1 MPQLRFE
8 HNIGFIAALFIE
20 PQFLVLQL
28 LEGLLCNHSVAM
40 MRWKARLGFKDD
52 STTTNPVPDRHKVTT
67 SFTPP
72 TPTNPSSSILDTT
85 TKNEVNSALNSEIDF
100 RPSETQQSE
109 ISRFDAL
116 VTPESKKHARQRSI
130 DRRNDPLG
138 LSILYTPN
146 FDEPTAD
153 VIFVHGLGGSSRMS
167 WSYNRD
173 ENLFWPEAWLPTEPD
188 IRTARILSFGYNAY
202 FASQGPNSI
211 AGIGDF
217 AKQLLFDMKFGKDS
231 LGEDLNVG
239 HRPIIFVVHSM
250 GGLVFKK
257 AVMQGHNDDEFKGLI
272 SQVKAV
278 LFLSTPH
285 RGTNLAETL
294 NRILS
299 VSIFNHSPKRYVS
312 ELKKNSPFI
321 EDINEEFRKHAPG
334 LQIFSFYE
342 TLETAIGPKRVLIL
356 QRASSTLE
364 YPHEVTMPLNAD
376 HHRVCKFPNR
386 EDPSYRSIKGVIK
399 SLVSSYREA
408 KAHLQQ
414 TQSTAENE
422 KLISLLGTFSNPEE
436 DYTYLLQLWR
446 QGTCQ
451 GALLVQEIQD
461 WTDNAFK
468 SKILWIYGQPG
479 GGKSVTTAVYI
490 QDMKQRGLSCAYY
503 FFRYGDSRKRSPG
516 SLLQSLIYQIAQELP
531 TFRQSLVA
539 MKDYGVAIEKMSP
552 QMIWNRIFK
561 DVLFKIEAP
570 KPLYIIID
578 ALDEADSISTI
589 VGFFQNIET
598 SRMPIRLLV
607 TSRKLPDIT
616 TAFDRIAPASLLTT
630 LSLSDNLDDIRLYG
644 ESEMEYMHGSLKFRQ
659 EVLEAIISRAEGN
672 FLWVTLAM
680 KEVLQCHSLE
690 DISQVLEEM
699 PSGMESVYKR
709 MEATVCR
716 LDRTSDLAI
725 AKSILS
731 WAAYCQRP
739 LTVNDFL
746 QALPRDIPVIIDLR
760 HTIGQLCGHFV
771 VVDSNNAIILVH
783 KTAREYLL
791 KTAKLPFE
799 FNSEHIHENLFQ
811 QSIGIF
817 LEQNFRQK
825 LSQKERLSQEDAPP
839 FAVYAAASWAYHLS
853 HSSAASNA
861 SLALL
866 VKFLNSSS
874 VLLWIRILASLKQLE
889 VLITASGVLR
899 VFAITRRKIE
909 STTQHSQHRLSL
921 EVVEQWS
928 IDLLKIIGKFSSYI
942 VDDPTAIQ
950 RLIPQFCPRRSAM
963 YRQFGKQP
971 HLLVRNISNDD
982 WDDCLG
988 RIAIDSGY
996 QATEIACS
1004 TQHLAAL
1011 TTRGKVFLWDCVTLE
1026 KILAITHAEFI
1037 TAMCFNSTGEHL
1049 ATYGYQTTKIWDVTT
1064 REELYTIQN
1073 LPESRALSIV
1083 FSDGDT
1089 KLVVGLDSRKVA
1101 VASYRESLTWS
1112 LINSGFLE
1120 GVEAG
1125 AYVNTPTTIAFNTDA
1140 TLIAVGYRGFALEVW
1155 DMVELVRVNACKR
1168 RLTYDVGPDAGW
1180 TGVIRAVWHPS
1191 GESLLGI
1198 YTDGTV
1204 FKWNPFEESDHQE
1217 LEADIY
1223 YCPSGIQCSPDG
1235 VLFLLSDQDGS
1246 VRLYNYE
1253 HFSLLYKLS
1262 SEDVVID
1269 LCFSMDSRRFYD
1281 LRGSYCNIWEP
1292 NVLFRL
1298 SDSDYC
1304 SSDSDP
1310 ESMSIVI
1317 SNHASEAFVDAPV
1330 KITALAARPLGGLF
1344 WYGNEDGLVEVNNIS
1359 TLKSQ
1364 KAGNT
1369 KRGGAVEFLIRSEY
1383 GNYMAYSDIDSFTVK
1398 GFAVTSDG
1406 TMSASQTLF
1415 NRDCHRESGRVHQ
1428 ICLHP
1433 KGRFLLIAGDKFVI
1447 VYDVLTKEACAKLES
1462 DGSQKWANHP
1472 VIEDQLLALN
1482 IDTVSSYSWKGLEIM
1497 TQWGINKP
1505 HLVESKTGQKGD
1517 ISTTSIILEVNRQ
1530 AQDHVDKIIVST
1542 TRNYAIMSI
1551 SQEGPYDNRR
1561 SGSQIIKL
1569 ADIQD
1574 LNACSISPIRI
1585 PNEIKGTIERPLGII
1600 GKDRLVFIDR
1610 SFWICSWSIGSEQEN
1625 AQRHFFLPR
1634 DWVTTEMLGLCAVT
1648 DDGIVLVP
1656 HKGEVAVIQSSLYTK
1671 RR

>member
-8 HNIGFIAALFIE
+8 HNLGFIAALFLE
-20 PQFLVLQL
+20 PRFLVFQL
-28 LEGLLCNHSVAM
+28 LEGLLCDHRVAM
-40 MRWKARLGFKDD
+40 MRWKARLGFKDN
-52 STTTNPVPDRHKVTT
+52 STTTDPVADRHKVTT

-72 TPTNPSSSILDTT
+72 TPTNPSSSTLDTT
-85 TKNEVNSALNSEIDF
+85 TRNEVNSALNSEIDF

-116 VTPESKKHARQRSI
+116 VTPESKKHVRQRSI
-130 DRRNDPLG
+130 DRRNDSLG

-153 VIFVHGLGGSSRMS
+153 IIFVHGLGGSSRMS

-173 ENLFWPEAWLPTEPD
+173 ENLFWPEAWLSTEPD

-211 AGIGDF
+211 AGISDF

-257 AVMQGHNDDEFKGLI
+257 AMMQGHNDDGFKGFI

-285 RGTNLAETL
+285 RGTNLAEIL

-312 ELKKNSPFI
+312 ELKQNSPFI
-321 EDINEEFRKHAPG
+321 EDINEEFRKHAPK

-356 QRASSTLE
+356 ERASSTLG
-364 YPHEVTMPLNAD
+364 YPHEITIPLSAD
-376 HHRVCKFPNR
+376 HHNVCKFPNR
-386 EDPSYRSIKGVIK
+386 EDLSYKSIKGVIK
-399 SLVSSYREA
+399 SLVSSYCETKVR
-408 KAHLQQ
+408 LQQ
-414 TQSTAENE
+414 TQSAAENE
-422 KLISLLGTFSNPEE
+422 KLI
-436 DYTYLLQLWR
+436 
-446 QGTCQ
+446 
-451 GALLVQEIQD
+451 
-461 WTDNAFK
+461 
-468 SKILWIYGQPG
+468 
-479 GGKSVTTAVYI
+479 
-490 QDMKQRGLSCAYY
+490 
-503 FFRYGDSRKRSPG
+503 
-516 SLLQSLIYQIAQELP
+516 
-531 TFRQSLVA
+531 
-539 MKDYGVAIEKMSP
+539 YGVAIEKMSP
-552 QMIWNRIFK
+552 QMIWNRIFN

-589 VGFFQNIET
+589 VGFFQDIEK
-598 SRMPIRLLV
+598 SRMPVRLLV

-616 TAFDRIAPASLLTT
+616 TAFGRIAPAWLLTR
-630 LSLSDNLDDIRLYG
+630 LSLSDNLDDIRLYA

-672 FLWVTLAM
+672 FLWVTLAI

-716 LDRTSDLAI
+716 LARPSDLAI

-771 VVDSNNAIILVH
+771 VVDSNNAIVLVH

-791 KTAKLPFE
+791 KTANLPFE

-817 LEQNFRQK
+817 LEQKFRQK
-825 LSQKERLSQEDAPP
+825 LGQKERLSQEDAPP
-839 FAVYAAASWAYHLS
+839 FAIYAAASWAYHLS
-853 HSSAASNA
+853 RSSATSDA

-866 VKFLNSSS
+866 VRFLDSSS

-899 VFAITRRKIE
+899 VFAATRRKID
-909 STTQHSQHRLSL
+909 SSTQHCQHNLGL

-928 IDLLKIIGKFSSYI
+928 IDLLRIIGKFGSYLI
-942 VDDPTAIQ
+942 DDPTAIQ

-963 YRQFGKQP
+963 YRQFGNQ
-971 HLLVRNISNDD
+971 HQLLVRNISNDD

-988 RIAIDSGY
+988 RISIDSGY

-1004 TQHLAAL
+1004 TQFLAVL
-1011 TTRGKVFLWDCVTLE
+1011 STRGKVFLWDCVTLE
-1026 KILAITHAEFI
+1026 KIPAITHGEFV
-1037 TAMCFNSTGEHL
+1037 TAMCFTSTGAHL

-1064 REELYTIQN
+1064 RKELYTIN
-1073 LPESRALSIV
+1073 NPPESHALTIV
-1083 FSDGDT
+1083 FSGGDT
-1089 KLVVGLDSRKVA
+1089 KLVVGLNSRKVA
-1101 VASYRESLTWS
+1101 VASYLESLTWTPM
-1112 LINSGFLE
+1112 NSEFLQ
-1120 GVEAG
+1120 EAEMG
-1125 AYVNTPTTIAFNTDA
+1125 AYVNTPTTMAFNTDA
-1140 TLIAVGYRGFALEVW
+1140 TLMAIGYRGSALEVW
-1155 DMVELVRVNACKR
+1155 DMVELVRVSACKR
-1168 RLTYDVGPDAGW
+1168 RLTYSVGPNAGW

-1191 GESLLGI
+1191 GEILLGI

-1204 FKWNPFEESDHQE
+1204 FKWNPFEEFDHQE

-1223 YCPSGIQCSPDG
+1223 YCPSEIQCSPDG
-1235 VLFLLSDQDGS
+1235 VLFLLSDQEGS
-1246 VRLYNYE
+1246 VRLYIYE

-1262 SEDVVID
+1262 AEDVITD
-1269 LCFSMDSRRFYD
+1269 LCFGMDSRRFYD

-1292 NVLFRL
+1292 SVLVRL
-1298 SDSDYC
+1298 PYSDYG
-1304 SSDSDP
+1304 SSKSDP
-1310 ESMSIVI
+1310 ESMSVVI
-1317 SNHASEAFVDAPV
+1317 SNHPSEAFVDAPV
-1330 KITALAARPLGGLF
+1330 QITALAARPLGGLF
-1344 WYGNEDGLVEVNNIS
+1344 WYGNEDGLVEINNVS

-1364 KAGNT
+1364 RAGNT
-1369 KRGGAVEFLIRSEY
+1369 KWGGAVQFLIWSED
-1383 GNYMAYSDIDSFTVK
+1383 GNYMAYSDFDSFTVK
-1398 GFAVTSDG
+1398 ECVLTPNGDMFAF
-1406 TMSASQTLF
+1406 QTLF
-1415 NRDCHRESGRVHQ
+1415 NKDCHRESGRVHQ
-1428 ICLHP
+1428 IHLHP
-1433 KGRFLLIAGDKFVI
+1433 RGRFLLIAGDKFAI
-1447 VYDVLTKEACAKLES
+1447 IYDISTKEACAKLES

-1472 VIEDQLLALN
+1472 IIEDQLLACN

-1497 TQWGINKP
+1497 TRWDINKP
-1505 HLVESKTGQKGD
+1505 QASLGGNKNWTKGRHQHD
-1517 ISTTSIILEVNRQ
+1517 IDHFTS
-1530 AQDHVDKIIVST
+1530 
-1542 TRNYAIMSI
+1542 
-1551 SQEGPYDNRR
+1551 
-1561 SGSQIIKL
+1561 
-1569 ADIQD
+1569 
-1574 LNACSISPIRI
+1574 
-1585 PNEIKGTIERPLGII
+1585 
-1600 GKDRLVFIDR
+1600 
-1610 SFWICSWSIGSEQEN
+1610 
-1625 AQRHFFLPR
+1625 
-1634 DWVTTEMLGLCAVT
+1634 
-1648 DDGIVLVP
+1648 
-1656 HKGEVAVIQSSLYTK
+1656 
-1671 RR
+1671 